1 MTKEEFENIY
11 RLHYAKMYCL
21 ARTML
26 YDADESKDVVSD
38 IFARLLREKYHPQQ
52 HQLEGYLMTAV
63 RNRCR
68 DVLSH
73 KSMRERVEKLF
84 LQEWQQS
91 NVISTNTDD
100 DRLERLVQF
109 VESELPPLSQQIF
122 QLRFLRELSY
132 EEVAQATGVSKVT
145 VYNHLAQ
152 SLQRIRVYF
161 QTNAS
166 KEETIK
172 LT

>member
-11 RLHYAKMYCL
+11 RQHYVKMYRL

-84 LQEWQQS
+84 LQESQQS
-91 NVISTNTDD
+91 NVISVNTDD

-161 QTNAS
+161 QTNAP
-166 KEETIK
+166 KGKTIK

>member
-1 MTKEEFENIY
+1 
-11 RLHYAKMYCL
+11 
-21 ARTML
+21 ML

-84 LQEWQQS
+84 LQESQQS

-166 KEETIK
+166 KEKTIK